1 MVKKKNESLL
11 LLGTGKIMQK
21 QQSVCVCVLQRKGDR
36 ERERHRRE
44 TEEQIFLHVYKCSVP
59 NPKFLPMLH
68 TSGKP
73 QCIIFVPQRNLSV
86 VFF

>member
-1 MVKKKNESLL
+1 
-11 LLGTGKIMQK
+11 MQL
-21 QQSVCVCVLQRKGDR
+21 QSVCVCHRERETDR
-36 ERERHRRE
+36 ERDRRE

-73 QCIIFVPQRNLSV
+73 QCIIFVPQRNLSA